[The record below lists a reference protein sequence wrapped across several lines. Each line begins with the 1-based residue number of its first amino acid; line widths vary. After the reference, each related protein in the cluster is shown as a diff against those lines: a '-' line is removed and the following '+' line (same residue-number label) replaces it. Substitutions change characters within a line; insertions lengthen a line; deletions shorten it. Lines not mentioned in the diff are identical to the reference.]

1 MRVSNVQ
8 NNTGFKALQV
18 RNQGCFYYKASELS
32 ICKEKLAK
40 TKFIDVIIDSH
51 GMAIKDKKTDVL
63 QRIQSFSL
71 FPQEKCVSV
80 NMIGEETPKYKF
92 NYPTLSVAKDE
103 WDNLRKNTRTCSSLN
118 CYTKVALWLDEA
130 LSKAFKQ

>member
-1 MRVSNVQ
+1 MRVSGVQ
-8 NNTGFKALQV
+8 NNTGFKALQI
-18 RNQGCFYYKASELS
+18 RNQGCFYYKASELN

-63 QRIQSFSL
+63 HRIQSFSL

-80 NMIGEETPKYKF
+80 NMIGENIPKYKF
-92 NYPTLSVAKDE
+92 SYPTLSIAKDE
-103 WDNLRKNTRTCSSLN
+103 WDNLREDTRTCSSLN
-118 CYTKVALWLDEA
+118 YYTKVALWLEDT
-130 LSKAFKQ
+130 LSKVFKQ